1 MVGTFPNHTRTRVVH
16 ITKIRIECKFS
27 AIQHTRPS
35 PKCETLIL
43 CGGILHD
50 FQKFSRQVPTL
61 VGIGHHFQKRSEQT
75 FILAI
80 HLLYK
85 SLFRSHRKVQ
95 VPSFLSHFLHPAQ
108 DVCYSSNY
116 HLLLISTELSI
127 YIDSVKSRQI
137 IPALVF
143 LLFYLPPTLYIL
155 FIKGTKYQQQT
166 AKHFSIYSQRK
177 EKLRTEVKKNFRTV
191 PRLFQLFLI
200 RTLCQRT
207 NIKTNRKKKI
217 ICNFNSILALRPN
230 GNLASNEGGKKI
242 EARLK
247 LVLRKIP
254 IACVPPPPSFF
265 LFSSRIF

>member
-1 MVGTFPNHTRTRVVH
+1 M
-16 ITKIRIECKFS
+16 
-27 AIQHTRPS
+27 
-35 PKCETLIL
+35 
-43 CGGILHD
+43 
-50 FQKFSRQVPTL
+50 
-61 VGIGHHFQKRSEQT
+61 
-75 FILAI
+75 
-80 HLLYK
+80 
-85 SLFRSHRKVQ
+85 
-95 VPSFLSHFLHPAQ
+95 PSFLSHFLHPAQ

-143 LLFYLPPTLYIL
+143 LLFFLPPTLYIL

-254 IACVPPPPSFF
+254 IACVPPLILPFFVANFLTPSHTLAFLLRRFLAPFF
-265 LFSSRIF
+265 HCTHYSIYQYSCSGIELE